1 MNLVDEKQ
9 APTEES
15 FADLVKDLRDEAI
28 VLVRQQVELAKT
40 EMSEKTSRVMRNA
53 VSLVVGGLVA
63 YTGFLYLLQFLNW
76 GGRELLQLWGLSEG
90 VTFWLM
96 PLILGVVIGAIGYGL
111 VRKGIKTIKHTD
123 LAPQKT
129 VHSIKEDRQWLSKK
143 R

>member
-15 FADLVKDLRDEAI
+15 FADLIRDLRDEAI

-40 EMSEKTSRVMRNA
+40 EMSEKASRTARNA

-63 YTGFLYLLQFLNW
+63 YTGLLFLLQSLNW
-76 GGRELLQLWGLSEG
+76 GGRELLQMWGLSESI
-90 VTFWLM
+90 TLWLM
-96 PLILGVVIGAIGYGL
+96 PLILGVVVGLIGYGL
-111 VRKGIKTIKHTD
+111 IRKSIKTLKHTGI
-123 LAPQKT
+123 APEKT